1 MAQILPFPA
10 DRVRPSAAAMAARET
25 ERLAECVRR
34 AERTVREF
42 QELQEAERVA
52 GLILKVEGALE
63 LAALTHMPGQATPV
77 SWALGR
83 DFNRRP
89 LLNLRIDGWSGPET
103 HLLTAPEAIRLG
115 SALIADP
122 GAAGVVE
129 VGAGLQQVGRAMEA
143 LQACP
148 AHASPAPP
156 PARPARETPAP
167 KTPPTSPPTS
177 PMRPDDRRGPPRPP
191 RMGQV
196 GLIMLAL
203 LLGLWLGGA
212 MARALGII
220 L

>member
-10 DRVRPSAAAMAARET
+10 DRVRPSAAAMATRET

-77 SWALGR
+77 SWAPGR
-83 DFNRRP
+83 DFKARP
-89 LLNLRIDGWSGPET
+89 LLNLHIDGWSGPET

-129 VGAGLQQVGRAMEA
+129 VGAGLLQVGRAMEA
-143 LQACP
+143 LQAAP
-148 AHASPAPP
+148 ANASPAPP
-156 PARPARETPAP
+156 PGRPARETAAP
-167 KTPPTSPPTS
+167 KTPPPSPP
-177 PMRPDDRRGPPRPP
+177 RPDDRRGPPRPP

-203 LLGLWLGGA
+203 LFGLWLGGA
-212 MARALGII
+212 MARALGVI